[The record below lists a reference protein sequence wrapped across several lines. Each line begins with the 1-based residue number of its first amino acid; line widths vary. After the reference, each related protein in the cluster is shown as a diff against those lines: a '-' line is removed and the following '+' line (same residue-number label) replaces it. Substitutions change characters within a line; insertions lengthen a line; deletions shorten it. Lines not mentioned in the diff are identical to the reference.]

1 MLQSYDDFN
10 MTMLLQL
17 GVYYLEEQ
25 WLRKYND
32 ERMISD
38 TYSVFLG
45 GMELHL
51 ERLVDRVS
59 MDLGNRKYYTRN
71 NQIILTLLSRLT
83 GS

>member
-71 NQIILTLLSRLT
+71 NQIILTLLSHLT